1 MGFVVSLNYKN
12 IKTMTIWQSI
22 IMGIVEGFTEFLP
35 ISSTAHLILSG
46 EILKIPASEFLK
58 TYNISIQLGAILA
71 VVVLYWHK
79 IFSSKDL
86 FLKILAAFIPTSIIG
101 LIFYQIVKNYLMESL
116 WLIAATLFL
125 GGIILIL
132 FEKRYAKK
140 TREIN
145 LKEKEILTEKIG
157 MEMNTEIETEM
168 ETEKLI
174 SYKQAILIGIF
185 QTIAMVPGV
194 SRSAATII
202 GGLWLGLKRKTIVEF
217 SFLLA
222 IPTMAAATFLDLI
235 KNKEALLNLS
245 SGDISAWIIGF
256 ILSFITAIIGVK
268 FLLRFIQKNNFIPFG
283 WYRIVLG
290 ALIAIILF
298 FT

>member
-1 MGFVVSLNYKN
+1 
-12 IKTMTIWQSI
+12 MTIWQSI
-22 IMGIVEGFTEFLP
+22 VMGIIEGFTEFLP

-46 EILKIPASEFLK
+46 EILKIPTSEFLK

-71 VVVLYWHK
+71 VVVLYWRK

-86 FLKILAAFIPTSIIG
+86 FLKILAAFIPTTIIG
-101 LIFYQIVKNYLMESL
+101 LIFYQIVKTYLMESL
-116 WLIAATLFL
+116 WLIATTLFL

-132 FEKRYAKK
+132 FEKRYEKK
-140 TREIN
+140 NKSLTEEARIEKIKNEEI
-145 LKEKEILTEKIG
+145 KQETEKI
-157 MEMNTEIETEM
+157 
-168 ETEKLI
+168 I
-174 SYKQAILIGIF
+174 SYKQAVLIGIF
-185 QTIAMVPGV
+185 QTFAMVPGV

-235 KNKEALLNLS
+235 KSKEALINLNS
-245 SGDISAWIIGF
+245 SDINAWIIGF

-268 FLLRFIQKNNFIPFG
+268 FLLRFIQKNNFIAFG
-283 WYRIVLG
+283 WYRIALGLLIVLV
-290 ALIAIILF
+290 LLQV
-298 FT
+298 

>member
-1 MGFVVSLNYKN
+1 
-12 IKTMTIWQSI
+12 MTIWQSI
-22 IMGIVEGFTEFLP
+22 VMGIIEGFTEFLP

-71 VVVLYWHK
+71 VVVLYWRK

-86 FLKILAAFIPTSIIG
+86 FLKILAAFIPTTIIG
-101 LIFYQIVKNYLMESL
+101 LIFYQIVKTYLMESL
-116 WLIAATLFL
+116 WLIATTLFL

-132 FEKRYAKK
+132 FEKRYEKK
-140 TREIN
+140 NKSLTEEARIEKIKNEEI
-145 LKEKEILTEKIG
+145 KQETEKI
-157 MEMNTEIETEM
+157 
-168 ETEKLI
+168 I
-174 SYKQAILIGIF
+174 SYKQAVLIGIF
-185 QTIAMVPGV
+185 QTFAMVPGV

-235 KNKEALLNLS
+235 KSKEALINLNS
-245 SGDISAWIIGF
+245 SDINAWIIGF

-268 FLLRFIQKNNFIPFG
+268 FLLRFIQKNNFIAFG
-283 WYRIVLG
+283 WYRIALGLLIVLV
-290 ALIAIILF
+290 LLQV
-298 FT
+298 